1 MNKVNWMLGNYS
13 IMVHYLPDTLIDE
26 KRKSS
31 ISGGKY
37 ELKKLQIHLRKYWQL
52 YLLLLPAFV
61 YVLIFPMDPCM
72 ESLLLSRISSRS
84 WDIGEVTGPG

>member
-26 KRKSS
+26 KKSS

-61 YVLIFPMDPCM
+61 YVLIFFLWTHVWNHYCFQGFQA
-72 ESLLLSRISSRS
+72 EAGIL
-84 WDIGEVTGPG
+84 GK